1 LWAGSRALGLHL
13 WHPDALALNPMQ
25 LHAAAVL
32 GQPGI
37 RENREAARRQEVS
50 DAAMRLAIF
59 MDEHL
64 TTRGKN

>member
-1 LWAGSRALGLHL
+1 
-13 WHPDALALNPMQ
+13 MQ